1 MTRIPVAM
9 AGLALVAVTAVAC
22 GSDDGDDAPPR
33 TTRRVVDPQHHGV
46 TLGFRFGTDSPST
59 SDSPTDSDD
68 PVPSPIINKAVKAA
82 IADGFPAMVPAG
94 VPAGWT
100 VTKATYSPKGGGMW
114 WIYLTDPNGADV
126 TLAQSTKTA
135 DGIVK
140 QYLPDAQPA
149 GTVNLSNFGTGTW
162 TAYTGT
168 RAAAVAK
175 DLSEHRCRG
184 RRPRPEHGRDPR
196 RGAAHRRGRRQR
208 RRGLV
213 AFPELAAGAVGVA
226 LDRGHRAAHRDVDLL
241 VRAVG
246 LALHPGAP

>member
-22 GSDDGDDAPPR
+22 GSDDGDDATADDPTPSS
-33 TTRRVVDPQHHGV
+33 TTSATASPSGSASAS
-46 TLGFRFGTDSPST
+46 DSPST
-59 SDSPTDSDD
+59 SGSPTDSVD

-82 IADGFPAMVPAG
+82 IADGFPALVPAG
-94 VPAGWT
+94 VPEGWT

-126 TLAQSTKTA
+126 TLAQSTKTT

-149 GTVNLSNFGTGTW
+149 GTVDLSNFGTGTW
-162 TAYTGT
+162 DAYTGA

-175 DLSEHRCRG
+175 QLSDTAVVVVGPDQDTVVTLAE
-184 RRPRPEHGRDPR
+184 
-196 RGAAHRRGRRQR
+196 
-208 RRGLV
+208 
-213 AFPELAAGAVGVA
+213 ELLTAEDAGN
-226 LDRGHRAAHRDVDLL
+226 VD
-241 VRAVG
+241 G
-246 LALHPGAP
+246 G

>member
-22 GSDDGDDAPPR
+22 GSDDGDDGTAD
-33 TTRRVVDPQHHGV
+33 DPTASSTPTSSESPSGSAS
-46 TLGFRFGTDSPST
+46 DSPST

-68 PVPSPIINKAVKAA
+68 PVPSPIINRAVKAA

-126 TLAQSTKTA
+126 TLAQSTKTT

-149 GTVNLSNFGTGTW
+149 GTVDLSNFGTGRW
-162 TAYTGT
+162 DAYTGT

-175 DLSEHRCRG
+175 QLSDTAVVVVGPDQDTVVTLAE
-184 RRPRPEHGRDPR
+184 
-196 RGAAHRRGRRQR
+196 
-208 RRGLV
+208 
-213 AFPELAAGAVGVA
+213 ELLTAEDAGN
-226 LDRGHRAAHRDVDLL
+226 VD
-241 VRAVG
+241 G
-246 LALHPGAP
+246 G